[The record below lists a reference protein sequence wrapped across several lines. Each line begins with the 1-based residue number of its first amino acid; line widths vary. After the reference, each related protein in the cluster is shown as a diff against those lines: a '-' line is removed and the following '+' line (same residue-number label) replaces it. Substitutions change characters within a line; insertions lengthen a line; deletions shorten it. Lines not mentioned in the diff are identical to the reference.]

1 MNKNLKNIVIIN
13 DFSYINGGAAK
24 VAISSA
30 VGLKKKGYN
39 VIYYTSVGN
48 IDTDLIDS
56 GVKVI
61 TLNGEDILN
70 GNFIESIFSGIWNKK
85 AYKNLK
91 DILAKLSPKDT
102 IIHIHGWTKAMS
114 SSVIKACIDSN
125 FKFIFTAHD
134 YFSICP
140 NGGLYNYQKNNIC
153 NIRPLSLKCL
163 FTNCDSRRYS
173 HKLWRYC
180 RGIVQNKYMKECKN
194 MIALSNNNG
203 EVIKRIIKDINV
215 FYINNPIDVN
225 KQDRVKVELNKRIAF
240 IGRLSKEKGVDLLV
254 EATKDYDYDYEVEI
268 IGDGVLRENIKNI
281 NPKVNI
287 TGWLNSDELL
297 EKLKSIRALV
307 LPSRWYE
314 GMPNVVLEAMSM
326 GIPVITSDICNAKE
340 IIKEGKNGFI
350 FKNNSVK
357 SLSNELNKINDDNR
371 IKDISKYAYNLYWS
385 NSYSLE
391 KHIKSLEAVYE
402 EILE

>member
-153 NIRPLSLKCL
+153 NTRPLSLKCL

-215 FYINNPIDVN
+215 FYINNPIDLN
-225 KQDRVKVELNKRIAF
+225 KQDRVKVELNKKIAF

-254 EATKDYDYDYEVEI
+254 EATKDYEYEVEI

-297 EKLKSIRALV
+297 EKLKSIRTLV

-340 IIKEGKNGFI
+340 IIKEGKNRFI

-357 SLSNELNKINDDNR
+357 SLSSELNKINDDNR

>member
-30 VGLKKKGYN
+30 VGLKNKGYN

-153 NIRPLSLKCL
+153 NTRPLSLKCL

-225 KQDRVKVELNKRIAF
+225 KQDRVKVELNKKIAF

-254 EATKDYDYDYEVEI
+254 EATKDYEYEVEI

-297 EKLKSIRALV
+297 EKLKSIRTLV

-350 FKNNSVK
+350 FKNNSIK
-357 SLSNELNKINDDNR
+357 SLSSELNKINDDNR

>member
-153 NIRPLSLKCL
+153 NTRPLSLKCL

-215 FYINNPIDVN
+215 FYINNPIDLN
-225 KQDRVKVELNKRIAF
+225 KQDRVKVELNKKIAF

-254 EATKDYDYDYEVEI
+254 EATKDYEYEVEI

-297 EKLKSIRALV
+297 EKLKSIRTLV

-357 SLSNELNKINDDNR
+357 SLSSELNKINDDNR

>member
-1 MNKNLKNIVIIN
+1 MKNIVIIN